1 MDKVISYTNVRE
13 NLAQIMTEV
22 CEDHIVAHITRRNG
36 QNCVLISEEEYDS
49 IRESLYLFGNPAN
62 AAHLSAP
69 SQKRNVAILFKLI
82 CEQIWNIVLPNLP
95 LKTISIGSRLIRKN

>member
-36 QNCVLISEEEYDS
+36 QNCVLISEEEYDY

-62 AAHLSAP
+62 AAHLERSIAEAE
-69 SQKRNVAILFKLI
+69 RGDFV
-82 CEQIWNIVLPNLP
+82 QIDL
-95 LKTISIGSRLIRKN
+95 

>member
-36 QNCVLISEEEYDS
+36 QNYVLISEEEYDS

-62 AAHLSAP
+62 AAHLERSIAEAE
-69 SQKRNVAILFKLI
+69 RGDFV
-82 CEQIWNIVLPNLP
+82 QIDL
-95 LKTISIGSRLIRKN
+95 

>member
-1 MDKVISYTNVRE
+1 
-13 NLAQIMTEV
+13 MTEV

-62 AAHLSAP
+62 AAHLERSIAEAE
-69 SQKRNVAILFKLI
+69 RGDFV
-82 CEQIWNIVLPNLP
+82 QIDL
-95 LKTISIGSRLIRKN
+95 

>member
-22 CEDHIVAHITRRNG
+22 CEDNIVAHITRRNG

-62 AAHLSAP
+62 AAHLERSIAEAE
-69 SQKRNVAILFKLI
+69 RGDFV
-82 CEQIWNIVLPNLP
+82 QIDL
-95 LKTISIGSRLIRKN
+95 

>member
-62 AAHLSAP
+62 AAVPPASTMRSTRLNS
-69 SQKRNVAILFKLI
+69 
-82 CEQIWNIVLPNLP
+82 LPA
-95 LKTISIGSRLIRKN
+95 

>member
-1 MDKVISYTNVRE
+1 MDKVIIYTNVRE
-13 NLAQIMTEV
+13 NLGQIMTEV

-62 AAHLSAP
+62 AAHLERSIAEAE
-69 SQKRNVAILFKLI
+69 RGDFV
-82 CEQIWNIVLPNLP
+82 QIDL
-95 LKTISIGSRLIRKN
+95 

>member
-13 NLAQIMTEV
+13 NLAQIMTKV

-62 AAHLSAP
+62 AAHLERSIAEAE
-69 SQKRNVAILFKLI
+69 RGDFV
-82 CEQIWNIVLPNLP
+82 QIDL
-95 LKTISIGSRLIRKN
+95 

>member
-1 MDKVISYTNVRE
+1 MYRIPVQLKILNRRKAMDKVISYTNVRE

-62 AAHLSAP
+62 AAHLERSIAEAE
-69 SQKRNVAILFKLI
+69 RGDFV
-82 CEQIWNIVLPNLP
+82 QIDL
-95 LKTISIGSRLIRKN
+95 